1 MANAPV
7 YKVTPATLNLIK
19 YQPPLLFPFNFYE
32 SAPKME
38 FSPHPHPLIFFES
51 SPKTIADQNYPQGM
65 CMPNF
70 KFIG

>member
-32 SAPKME
+32 SAPRSLRVIQNFYPSLAWSQHKYE
-38 FSPHPHPLIFFES
+38 VYILKHFSKKQIYVLR
-51 SPKTIADQNYPQGM
+51 A
-65 CMPNF
+65 
-70 KFIG
+70 